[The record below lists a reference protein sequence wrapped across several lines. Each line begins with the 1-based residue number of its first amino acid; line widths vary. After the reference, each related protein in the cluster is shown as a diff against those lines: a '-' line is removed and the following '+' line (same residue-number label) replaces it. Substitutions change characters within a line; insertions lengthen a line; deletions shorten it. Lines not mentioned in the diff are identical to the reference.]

1 LSYYWTNK
9 EPSCKGLTL
18 FTNPNIPDRLLET
31 LYTRTEVFANLKDR
45 VWLYIVEAS
54 RFNPRLN
61 LDKSNDYSPDL
72 RFRGLHND
80 IFGLTEIAPVSV
92 NSLLILS
99 SLIGNLDLN
108 IIDRPNV
115 SFKKINSVLAR
126 WKDLVK
132 EKKFS
137 DGYYTHLSLEEEFR
151 CLIALI
157 YGQGSYWDSKNK
169 LYEFINNEDIALR
182 CIYYANAEMNVKEME
197 VAFKLDDSVFI
208 YAMLHNDKW
217 IYDTHKHQR
226 IFLEEHIW
234 GGEVIKKY
242 MQRCEQIQKKFKTF
256 DTYPI
261 TDIMRDLYKESNYAP
276 NKFEFNTVL
285 LEDINRDLIKRVD
298 KIIKKILGLFFFII
312 ILLCINF
319 FFK

>member
-1 LSYYWTNK
+1 
-9 EPSCKGLTL
+9 
-18 FTNPNIPDRLLET
+18 
-31 LYTRTEVFANLKDR
+31 
-45 VWLYIVEAS
+45 
-54 RFNPRLN
+54 
-61 LDKSNDYSPDL
+61 
-72 RFRGLHND
+72 
-80 IFGLTEIAPVSV
+80 
-92 NSLLILS
+92 
-99 SLIGNLDLN
+99 
-108 IIDRPNV
+108 
-115 SFKKINSVLAR
+115 
-126 WKDLVK
+126 
-132 EKKFS
+132 
-137 DGYYTHLSLEEEFR
+137 
-151 CLIALI
+151 
-157 YGQGSYWDSKNK
+157 
-169 LYEFINNEDIALR
+169 
-182 CIYYANAEMNVKEME
+182 
-197 VAFKLDDSVFI
+197 
-208 YAMLHNDKW
+208 